1 MAWFFF
7 LLFLAVVTVILIEIS
22 TINGI
27 VLEIYVVV
35 VFEMVMVTTTMIAM
49 FVVVIMIVS
58 MSINVNI
65 AIVGR
70 GLVMFYDVIKFVT
83 IVIINIIVMLDRSF
97 MRKSC
102 KCWKIV
108 VESHWKRR
116 KGC

>member
-1 MAWFFF
+1 
-7 LLFLAVVTVILIEIS
+7 LIEIS

-27 VLEIYVVV
+27 VLEIVVVSVKIIDVMMVVIYVVV

-70 GLVMFYDVIKFVT
+70 GLVMLYDVIKFVT